1 MNKMDKL
8 VGNIVWF
15 ELGSFGLKNSKQWGF
30 IHAISDNEKYVYI
43 HPFDNPTISHGLH
56 VVIRGDWWG
65 VHDDK

>member
-15 ELGSFGLKNSKQWGF
+15 ELGSFGLKSLKQWGF
-30 IHAISDNEKYVYI
+30 IHAISENEKYVYI
-43 HPFDNPTISHGLH
+43 HPFDNPAISHGLH
-56 VVIRGDWWG
+56 VRTRGDWWG